1 MYNVHIHAGPAELGV
16 LFVGDS
22 ASASSSFDRNK
33 SKPCSFRR
41 PCITKCTPIFLDLPS
56 ALLLM
61 RAAGN
66 NGWLCGVLQ

>member
-16 LFVGDS
+16 LFVGVQV
-22 ASASSSFDRNK
+22 
-33 SKPCSFRR
+33 R
-41 PCITKCTPIFLDLPS
+41 PQVLTEIKVNPALLEDLVLLRAPHFLDLPT
-56 ALLLM
+56 ALLLV

>member
-1 MYNVHIHAGPAELGV
+1 MYSVHIYADYAGPADLGV
-16 LFVGDS
+16 QV
-22 ASASSSFDRNK
+22 
-33 SKPCSFRR
+33 R
-41 PCITKCTPIFLDLPS
+41 PQVLTEIKVNLALLEDLVLLRAPHFLDLPT

>member
-1 MYNVHIHAGPAELGV
+1 MYNVHIYADYAGPADLRVQVRPQV
-16 LFVGDS
+16 LTEIKVNPALFKRLV
-22 ASASSSFDRNK
+22 
-33 SKPCSFRR
+33 
-41 PCITKCTPIFLDLPS
+41 LPREPHFFNLPT